1 MLSIWLLILW
11 HRATPAASAKARKDL
26 SSGPWRGAACA
37 ASSKHCTQTR
47 KSRES
52 AHGNAVEAS
61 KKGKAHYARRDGSF
75 KLFAD
80 RIRLTCTGPGAHLFA
95 ELARS
100 ERRRATRRTVD
111 LLLGGQS
118 WAHSPG
124 RSQELL

>member
-1 MLSIWLLILW
+1 MAGRSVCSVIKTLHADAQEQGIS
-11 HRATPAASAKARKDL
+11 
-26 SSGPWRGAACA
+26 
-37 ASSKHCTQTR
+37 TR
-47 KSRES
+47 KCSRS
-52 AHGNAVEAS
+52 I
-61 KKGKAHYARRDGSF
+61 GKAHYARRDGSF